1 MQYDDIC
8 KVCDT
13 SIRGLNS
20 IFSSILIFPL
30 GSKFALCATKLW
42 DSQVVD
48 SAVKCI
54 NFPAAELF
62 HIPLDRQQHL
72 LVTA

>member
-1 MQYDDIC
+1 MLCMQIDDIF

-42 DSQVVD
+42 DSQIVD

-54 NFPAAELF
+54 NFPSSESYF
-62 HIPLDRQQHL
+62 IFPWIDNK
-72 LVTA
+72 TF